1 MKMSSGDYRGTVN
14 PQRRRLLQQA
24 PLLGLGALLGE
35 DAQAARRRQSI
46 LPNAESDILALWA
59 DTLVPGA
66 KAAGVVPFVIDQ
78 LSRPRDAACLT
89 LRYLDWPGDYAGFYR
104 QGIAAIEA
112 AAQSS
117 RSSPFSALAA
127 SQRTDLVG
135 AILAGK
141 IENWQ
146 GPPAGL
152 FYFVTRSDAVDVV
165 YGTVSGFARLD
176 IPYRP
181 HIVPPL
187 SWPVAA

>member
-1 MKMSSGDYRGTVN
+1 MKRSSGDYQGTVN

-24 PLLGLGALLGE
+24 PLLGLGMLIGE
-35 DAQAARRRQSI
+35 DAQAARRRPSI
-46 LPNAESDILALWA
+46 LPNAQSDILALWA

-66 KAAGVVPFVIDQ
+66 KTAGVVPFVIDQ

-89 LRYLDWPGDYAGFYR
+89 LRYLDWPGDYADFYR
-104 QGIAAIEA
+104 HGIAAVEA

-117 RSSPFSALAA
+117 RSSSFNALSA
-127 SQRTDLVG
+127 SQRADLVG

-141 IENWQ
+141 LENWQ
-146 GPPAGL
+146 GPPADL

-187 SWPVAA
+187 SWPVAE